1 MWLSCKNKGLHLF
14 SDLAHGLIQVNRCY
28 FYTRTEATFP
38 PGGLM
43 KPATVI
49 GIALII
55 LGIVAL
61 AYRGITYTQREKI
74 VDIGPLQATAE
85 REKTI
90 PLPPILGGLSLVG
103 GIVLV
108 IVGSKSR
115 S

>member
-1 MWLSCKNKGLHLF
+1 
-14 SDLAHGLIQVNRCY
+14 
-28 FYTRTEATFP
+28 
-38 PGGLM
+38 M

-55 LGIVAL
+55 IGIVAL

>member
-1 MWLSCKNKGLHLF
+1 MK
-14 SDLAHGLIQVNRCY
+14 A
-28 FYTRTEATFP
+28 ATI
-38 PGGLM
+38 
-43 KPATVI
+43 I

-74 VDIGPLQATAE
+74 IDIGPLQATAD

-108 IVGSKSR
+108 IFGSKSR